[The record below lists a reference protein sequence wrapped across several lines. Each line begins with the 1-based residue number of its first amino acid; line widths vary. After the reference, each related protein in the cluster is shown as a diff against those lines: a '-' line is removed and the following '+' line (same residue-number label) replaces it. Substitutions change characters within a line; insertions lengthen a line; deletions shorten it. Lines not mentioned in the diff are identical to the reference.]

1 MGKTKISG
9 VGQIIIQSSQH
20 DQGDLLLYY
29 IVCILF
35 GMKNDSL
42 FQFDDI
48 LGQYKSTTFSPTHD
62 TTHYNP
68 TTTHQTGIFRLLLCK
83 VLIS

>member
-1 MGKTKISG
+1 
-9 VGQIIIQSSQH
+9 
-20 DQGDLLLYY
+20 
-29 IVCILF
+29 
-35 GMKNDSL
+35 MKNDSL

-48 LGQYKSTTFSPTHD
+48 LGQYKSTSFSPTHV

-83 VLIS
+83 VLISYVTFMNMMLFLQYNDNYPTVPTNS

>member
-1 MGKTKISG
+1 
-9 VGQIIIQSSQH
+9 
-20 DQGDLLLYY
+20 
-29 IVCILF
+29 
-35 GMKNDSL
+35 MKNDSL

-83 VLIS
+83 VLISYMMLFLQYNDNYPTVPTNS

>member
-1 MGKTKISG
+1 
-9 VGQIIIQSSQH
+9 
-20 DQGDLLLYY
+20 
-29 IVCILF
+29 
-35 GMKNDSL
+35 MKHDSL
-42 FQFDDI
+42 FQVDDI

-83 VLIS
+83 VLIIYIMLFLQYNNNYPMIPTNS